1 MSSNPNQPP
10 FVKQE
15 GSVPELEII
24 GTPHSNFTWTT
35 RIVCIEKGV
44 PYVHVQL
51 RPHTPE
57 VQRISPFGLIPVMRH
72 GDVRVFEARAI
83 CTYVDKAFPGPSLI
97 PSHPVK
103 AALTEQWVSAVTT
116 SVDRLL
122 MRQYVLKHATPG
134 TADGKPDRNA
144 IDGALKLM
152 PAQFSMLDR
161 AVSETGYLVGDV
173 FTLADAYLLPILFFM
188 TKLPESAEMFAKA
201 RNLRSYF
208 ERHFDRASIRDT
220 APPADYAASPAYYAR
235 WGRQVA

>member
-1 MSSNPNQPP
+1 M
-10 FVKQE
+10 
-15 GSVPELEII
+15 PELQII

-35 RIVCIEKGV
+35 RTVCVEKGV

-72 GDVRVFEARAI
+72 GDVELFEARAI
-83 CTYVDKAFPGPSLI
+83 CLYVDRTFPGPSLI
-97 PSHPVK
+97 PSEPVK

-134 TADGKPDRNA
+134 TPDGEPDRVA
-144 IDGALKLM
+144 IDAALTLM
-152 PAQFSMLDR
+152 PKQFRMLDR
-161 AVSETGYLVGDV
+161 AVGSTGYLVGDG

-188 TKLPESAEMFAKA
+188 TKLPESADMLNSAKS
-201 RNLRSYF
+201 LRSYF
-208 ERHFDRASIRDT
+208 DRHFNRLSIQKT
-220 APPADYAASPAYYAR
+220 APPVDYAASPAYYAR
-235 WGRQVA
+235 WGRQPVST

>member
-1 MSSNPNQPP
+1 M
-10 FVKQE
+10 
-15 GSVPELEII
+15 PELQII

-35 RIVCIEKGV
+35 RIVCVEKGA

-72 GDVRVFEARAI
+72 GDVQVFEARAI
-83 CTYVDKAFPGPSLI
+83 CTYIDRVFPGPSLI
-97 PSHPVK
+97 PSEPVK

-134 TADGKPDRNA
+134 TPDGKPDRAA
-144 IDGALKLM
+144 IDAALSLM
-152 PAQFSMLDR
+152 PTQFSMLDR
-161 AVSETGYLVGDV
+161 TVGTTGYLVGDA

-188 TKLPESAEMFAKA
+188 TKLPESAEMLT
-201 RNLRSYF
+201 NLTSLRSYF
-208 ERHFDRASIRDT
+208 ERHFNRASIRDT
-220 APPADYAASPAYYAR
+220 APPPDYAASPSYYAR
-235 WGRQVA
+235 WGRQAAGQ